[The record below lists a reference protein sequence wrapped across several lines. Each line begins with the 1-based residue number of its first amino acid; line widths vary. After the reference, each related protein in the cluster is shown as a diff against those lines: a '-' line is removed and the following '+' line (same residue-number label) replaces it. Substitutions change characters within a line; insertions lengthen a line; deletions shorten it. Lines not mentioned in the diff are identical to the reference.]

1 MLTNKQLAVAIQDA
15 VELERSRIACDLHD
29 GVAQQLALALLKLEY
44 LQHLLDA
51 ESNHP
56 ALAEL
61 QKTASIIQGSLVE
74 LRHCI
79 TSSVPLQ
86 LTRYGLSAA
95 MHNLLEEYRGEGLQI
110 EYECDDPLDIS
121 ISLEVCIYRFM
132 QEALNNIRKHA
143 HATQVMIRLHSSV
156 EALEIMVKDN
166 GCGLPEHLHTDN
178 QGAGL
183 QIMHA
188 RVQSLGGSWRIKSQP
203 GLGTTLQVSFP
214 RSHNLGC

>member
-44 LQHLLDA
+44 LQHLLNA
-51 ESNHP
+51 EPDQP
-56 ALAEL
+56 ALTEI

-79 TSSVPLQ
+79 TSAVPIQ

-110 EYECDDPLDIS
+110 AYECDDALDIP
-121 ISLEVCIYRFM
+121 ISLEVCIYRFI

-143 HATQVMIRLHSSV
+143 RATQVAIRLRLSV
-156 EALEIMVKDN
+156 EALEITVEDN
-166 GCGLPEHLHTDN
+166 GCGLPDSLHT

-188 RVQSLGGSWRIKSQP
+188 RVESLGGSWQIRSQP
-203 GLGTTLQVSFP
+203 GQGTTIQVSFP
-214 RSHNLGC
+214 RSHIVEC

>member
-1 MLTNKQLAVAIQDA
+1 MLTNQQLSVAVQDA

-44 LQHLLDA
+44 LQHLLNTG
-51 ESNHP
+51 SSQQ
-56 ALAEL
+56 ALPEL

-86 LTRYGLSAA
+86 LTRYGLSVA
-95 MHNLLEEYRGEGLQI
+95 MHNLLEEYRGEGMQI
-110 EYECDDPLDIS
+110 TYECDDPLDIP

-143 HATQVMIRLHSSV
+143 HATQVTIRVYSSA
-156 EALEIMVKDN
+156 EALAITVQDN
-166 GCGLPEHLHTDN
+166 GCGLPEQLHI

-188 RVQSLGGSWRIKSQP
+188 RVQSLGGSWQISSQP
-203 GLGTTLQVSFP
+203 GQGTTLQVSFP
-214 RSHNLGC
+214 HKCVS

>member
-1 MLTNKQLAVAIQDA
+1 MLTNQQLAVAVQDA

-44 LQHLLDA
+44 LQHFLDA
-51 ESNHP
+51 GSYQL

-61 QKTASIIQGSLVE
+61 QKTAHILQGSLVE

-95 MHNLLEEYRGEGLQI
+95 MHNLLEEYRGEGMQI
-110 EYECDDPLDIS
+110 AYECDDPLDIP

-143 HATQVMIRLHSSV
+143 HATQVTIRMRSSA
-156 EALEIMVKDN
+156 EALAITVQDN
-166 GCGLPEHLHTDN
+166 GCGLPEQLHT

-188 RVQSLGGSWRIKSQP
+188 RVQSLGGSWQISSQP
-203 GLGTTLQVSFP
+203 GRGTTLEVSFP
-214 RSHNLGC
+214 HRYVAEL

>member
-44 LQHLLDA
+44 LQHLLNA
-51 ESNHP
+51 EPDQP
-56 ALAEL
+56 ALTEI
-61 QKTASIIQGSLVE
+61 QKTINIIQGSLTE

-79 TSSVPLQ
+79 TSAVPLQ

-95 MHNLLEEYRGEGLQI
+95 VHNLLEEYRGEGLQI
-110 EYECDDPLDIS
+110 AYKCDDPLDIP
-121 ISLEVCIYRFM
+121 IPLEVCIYRFI

-143 HATQVMIRLHSSV
+143 RATRVAIHLHVSV
-156 EALEIMVKDN
+156 EALEITVEDN
-166 GCGLPEHLHTDN
+166 GCGLPDSSHS

-188 RVQSLGGSWRIKSQP
+188 RVESLGGSWQIRSQP
-203 GLGTTLQVSFP
+203 GQGTTIQVSFP
-214 RSHNLGC
+214 RNHVVGC

>member
-1 MLTNKQLAVAIQDA
+1 MLTNKQLTVAIQDA

-29 GVAQQLALALLKLEY
+29 GVAQQLALTLLKLEY
-44 LQHLLDA
+44 LQHLFNV
-51 ESNHP
+51 ESNQL
-56 ALAEL
+56 ALAEI
-61 QKTASIIQGSLVE
+61 QKIASIIQGCLVE

-95 MHNLLEEYRGEGLQI
+95 MNNLLAEYRGEGMQI
-110 EYECDDPLDIS
+110 NYECDDPLDIP

-143 HATQVMIRLHSSV
+143 RATQVTIRLYSS
-156 EALEIMVKDN
+156 AEILAITVADN
-166 GCGLPEHLHTDN
+166 GRGLPEGFHT

-188 RVQSLGGSWRIKSQP
+188 RVQSLGGSWQIRSQP
-203 GLGTTLQVSFP
+203 GQGTTIHASFP
-214 RSHNLGC
+214 HRHIVGC

>member
-44 LQHLLDA
+44 LQHLLNA
-51 ESNHP
+51 ESNQL
-56 ALAEL
+56 ALTEI
-61 QKTASIIQGSLVE
+61 QKTITIIQGSLVE

-79 TSSVPLQ
+79 TSAVPLQ
-86 LTRYGLSAA
+86 LTRYGLSSA
-95 MHNLLEEYRGEGLQI
+95 MHNLLEEYCSEGLQI
-110 EYECDDPLDIS
+110 AYECDDLLDIP
-121 ISLEVCIYRFM
+121 ISLEVCIYRFV

-143 HATQVMIRLHSSV
+143 RATRATIRLHSAT
-156 EALEIMVKDN
+156 EALEIVVEDN
-166 GCGLPEHLHTDN
+166 GCGLPDNLHT

-188 RVQSLGGSWRIKSQP
+188 RVQSLGGSWQIRSQP
-203 GLGTTLQVSFP
+203 GQGTTIQVSFP
-214 RSHNLGC
+214 HSHIAEC